1 MTLPKGVEKTT
12 AKGRNYYYWNPY
24 RGTSRE
30 GERIKLPNLDTNPA
44 AFFKELEFYAK
55 PANAVPIVGSVGH
68 LVQRYRNSE
77 DFKKLS
83 ESTQSTY
90 GVHLN
95 RFEIG
100 WGALSYDLP
109 AGAVMALRDS
119 MVDTPGMA
127 NHMLSVGRTLWK
139 WGRSIGVQS
148 NPFIGVANLDVGDV
162 GHIPWPEWIVAP
174 LQDSIARPRAHG
186 AARLGD
192 LSAGV
197 RSHSHG
203 ARTARARRPVVS
215 TKENEKEAQGILHSP
230 HAGRCAHARSLA
242 GHENRVHCFALE
254 SANPAGQCRFLSVF
268 AAWRP
273 IHRNELA
280 RAGIVGSR
288 RTMARSFVRAGEP
301 GSPRW
306 CANTSGRLTRKM
318 QTIRP
323 FTGFAAPVFSFG
335 ALAVMTSIRFPTTS
349 ACRVK
354 WSSAT
359 CASATRCTSLPQARR
374 GSGSSKNDRGLDR
387 EQSHPHISPRGWPDL
402 QNHPR

>member
-1 MTLPKGVEKTT
+1 MSLASGKFVGRKRKAGVPKGVEKTT

-55 PANAVPIVGSVGH
+55 PANPVPIVGSVGY
-68 LVQRYRNSE
+68 LVQLYRNSE

-139 WGRSIGVQS
+139 WGGSIGAQS

-162 GHIPWPEWIVAP
+162 GHIPWPEWNVELVCKTAWP
-174 LQDSIARPRAHG
+174 DLVRMV
-186 AARLGD
+186 RLGLATCQRESD
-192 LSAGV
+192 LIRMGPGQREREGLWCRPKKTKKKRKAFFIPLTPGDARMLDRWPGTKIAFTASRWKAPIRRGNADFYLFSPRGV
-197 RSHSHG
+197 PYTETSL
-203 ARTARARRPVVS
+203 RARWHRWLKTDDGKIICARWQAWVAAMVRKYEWEINPEDANYP
-215 TKENEKEAQGILHSP
+215 TIHGLRGTGILI
-230 HAGRCAHARSLA
+230 RRLA
-242 GHENRVHCFALE
+242 GHDVDQISNDIGMSRQMVERYMRFRDQMHIA
-254 SANPAGQCRFLSVF
+254 AAGQ
-268 AAWRP
+268 
-273 IHRNELA
+273 A
-280 RAGIVGSR
+280 RL
-288 RTMARSFVRAGEP
+288 
-301 GSPRW
+301 
-306 CANTSGRLTRKM
+306 RLIEKR
-318 QTIRP
+318 
-323 FTGFAAPVFSFG
+323 
-335 ALAVMTSIRFPTTS
+335 
-349 ACRVK
+349 
-354 WSSAT
+354 
-359 CASATRCTSLPQARR
+359 
-374 GSGSSKNDRGLDR
+374 
-387 EQSHPHISPRGWPDL
+387 
-402 QNHPR
+402 